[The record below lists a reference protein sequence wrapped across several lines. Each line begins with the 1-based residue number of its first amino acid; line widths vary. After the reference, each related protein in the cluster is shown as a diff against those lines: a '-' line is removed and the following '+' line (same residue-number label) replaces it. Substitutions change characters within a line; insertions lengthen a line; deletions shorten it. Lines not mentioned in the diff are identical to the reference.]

1 MNPMLLIRK
10 DGEFYLGSLDESPK
24 DNDIVFS
31 PEAEK
36 IGRFEDL
43 SVGEPFKIIKSTNES
58 LGLQELNKIEVERL
72 IQLQPED
79 KYVWLVQYTKQNYLM
94 LL

>member
-1 MNPMLLIRK
+1 MLLIRK
-10 DGEFYLGSLDESPK
+10 DGEFYLGSLDELPK

-43 SVGEPFKIIKSTNES
+43 STGEPFKIIKSTNDS